1 MRGKVGLLLLL
12 RSRSWITPAYAGK
25 SFIVRCSALE
35 VKDHP
40 RICGEKFNALPAELK
55 AKGSPPH
62 MRGKVGLKETQS
74 SASRITPA
82 YAGKSFDSCLCH
94 PDITWITPAY
104 AGKSTRIS
112 KESNVSGDHPRICG
126 EKSRKVSRNTAGLG
140 SPPHMRG
147 KVFGSGCVFNIRRI
161 TPAYAGK
168 RLRVSCVHP
177 VAWDHP
183 RICGE
188 KIDGVDRLDG
198 GLGSPPHMRGKASFS
213 LMRPPGDEDHPRICG
228 EKDCSAGLIA
238 PGLGSPPHM
247 RGKDDVAIHA
257 AVEARI
263 TPAYAGKS
271 SAQLPQE
278 RLFWDHPRIC
288 GEKMKSK

>member
-82 YAGKSFDSCLCH
+82 YAGKRHCPRFGCRS
-94 PDITWITPAY
+94 
-104 AGKSTRIS
+104 R
-112 KESNVSGDHPRICG
+112 GDHPRICG
-126 EKSRKVSRNTAGLG
+126 EKLRCRQLPDGEQG

-147 KVFGSGCVFNIRRI
+147 KEKSLEDHLQKAGI

-168 RLRVSCVHP
+168 RLKRSRSTVPP
-177 VAWDHP
+177 VAIVPLFPSVCNKPVVSD
-183 RICGE
+183 
-188 KIDGVDRLDG
+188 
-198 GLGSPPHMRGKASFS
+198 GSPAGRDAPLFLPAENAVPAS
-213 LMRPPGDEDHPRICG
+213 
-228 EKDCSAGLIA
+228 
-238 PGLGSPPHM
+238 
-247 RGKDDVAIHA
+247 
-257 AVEARI
+257 
-263 TPAYAGKS
+263 PAYNLRS
-271 SAQLPQE
+271 L
-278 RLFWDHPRIC
+278 
-288 GEKMKSK
+288 

>member
-82 YAGKSFDSCLCH
+82 YAGKRREEH
-94 PDITWITPAY
+94 
-104 AGKSTRIS
+104 
-112 KESNVSGDHPRICG
+112 SGQRGEQDHPRICG
-126 EKSRKVSRNTAGLG
+126 EKSQGHGQRQPSGRITPAYAGKSFDVASFRPRPLDHPRICGEKLMHRGPVLVPLG

-147 KVFGSGCVFNIRRI
+147 KGTSSASTTALFRI

-168 RLRVSCVHP
+168 RLGTAADRIDGG
-177 VAWDHP
+177 DHP

-188 KIDGVDRLDG
+188 KG
-198 GLGSPPHMRGKASFS
+198 GRVIF
-213 LMRPPGDEDHPRICG
+213 
-228 EKDCSAGLIA
+228 
-238 PGLGSPPHM
+238 
-247 RGKDDVAIHA
+247 
-257 AVEARI
+257 
-263 TPAYAGKS
+263 
-271 SAQLPQE
+271 
-278 RLFWDHPRIC
+278 
-288 GEKMKSK
+288 